1 MGATGGVP
9 VSGSRTASVLAFL
22 LLAVLAS
29 SDVANADIS
38 DVRLEVATDK
48 FVYEPGEPV
57 AIRIA
62 FVNGGVDAVTLH
74 FRTGCGTAFAV
85 SSPTGRVVYEW
96 LRHMRC
102 LLILTELT
110 LGPGETRADVFE
122 WRQVDD
128 EGVQVPW
135 PADYVVHATSLSD
148 EPVPKAETRIRIGTA
163 RMTMTVASDTREM
176 MSFETAAVRVRLT
189 DDTTGE
195 GVTLAGISAT
205 SRAGGIFSEVA
216 ELGGGDYA
224 LRWEAPLVRVQTF
237 AAIAVAA
244 NADGYEDAR
253 SGLVFLVD
261 PNRTNPQD
269 PTQLFML
276 VSSEKWVLQPGE
288 STVVTVFV
296 FTMEGFAVSGASL
309 KVSIRGAI
317 IQIVD
322 GVRDRLNG
330 VYTFTLTA
338 GSVSGATGYSL
349 QIDATKFGYALATL
363 RIGFLI
369 VP

>member
-1 MGATGGVP
+1 MIASAVRLDRTTRAGVDLDL
-9 VSGSRTASVLAFL
+9 GSRREPGGQPPQPPPHGERVTISTEGRAASRDSVP
-22 LLAVLAS
+22 AVRG
-29 SDVANADIS
+29 
-38 DVRLEVATDK
+38 DVRWYRAAR
-48 FVYEPGEPV
+48 Y
-57 AIRIA
+57 
-62 FVNGGVDAVTLH
+62 
-74 FRTGCGTAFAV
+74 
-85 SSPTGRVVYEW
+85 GRG
-96 LRHMRC
+96 R
-102 LLILTELT
+102 
-110 LGPGETRADVFE
+110 GP
-122 WRQVDD
+122 
-128 EGVQVPW
+128 
-135 PADYVVHATSLSD
+135 
-148 EPVPKAETRIRIGTA
+148 
-163 RMTMTVASDTREM
+163 
-176 MSFETAAVRVRLT
+176 
-189 DDTTGE
+189 
-195 GVTLAGISAT
+195 
-205 SRAGGIFSEVA
+205 
-216 ELGGGDYA
+216 
-224 LRWEAPLVRVQTF
+224 
-237 AAIAVAA
+237 VAA